1 MISSSGSRGRDSGYW
16 DEKGHGPEQLILI
29 WVDDVDAH
37 HARVTAAGIDVK
49 PPEDKP
55 YGVRT
60 FGVTD
65 PDGYEW
71 GFMQPTGTGYEQGEG
86 GLTEVRA

>member
-1 MISSSGSRGRDSGYW
+1 
-16 DEKGHGPEQLILI
+16 
-29 WVDDVDAH
+29 VN
-37 HARVTAAGIDVK
+37 AAGIDVK

-71 GFMQPTGTGYEQGEG
+71 GFMQPTRTGYEQGEG

>member
-1 MISSSGSRGRDSGYW
+1 
-16 DEKGHGPEQLILI
+16 
-29 WVDDVDAH
+29 VDDADAH
-37 HARVTAAGIDVK
+37 HERVKAAGIDVK
-49 PPEDKP
+49 SPEDKP
-55 YGVRT
+55 YGVRM
-60 FGVTD
+60 FDVTD